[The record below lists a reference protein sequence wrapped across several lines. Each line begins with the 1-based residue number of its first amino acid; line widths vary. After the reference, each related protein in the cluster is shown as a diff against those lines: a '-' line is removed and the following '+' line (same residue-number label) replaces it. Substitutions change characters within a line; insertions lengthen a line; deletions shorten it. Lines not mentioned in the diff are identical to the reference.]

1 MYVSCTS
8 VAGEY
13 FPSLGCMSLHPL
25 DGKQFR
31 ARLVLLR
38 NAKGLNQEQLSEK
51 IGRAYNYISRVETG
65 RIKTVPYDVLAKL
78 AIMLDVTL
86 DDLLFVEGLTE
97 TPEAIKARIHR
108 WLDISDTQKLRKY
121 YRLLLTIIE
130 E

>member
-1 MYVSCTS
+1 
-8 VAGEY
+8 
-13 FPSLGCMSLHPL
+13 MSLHPL

-38 NAKGLNQEQLSEK
+38 NAKGLKQEQLSEK
-51 IGRAYNYISRVETG
+51 IGKAHNYVSRVETG

-78 AIMLDVTL
+78 ALALDITL

-97 TPEAIKARIHR
+97 SSEEIKLRIHR
-108 WLDISDTQKLRKY
+108 WLDSSDNRKVRKF
-121 YRLLLTIIE
+121 YRLLLTVVE

>member
-1 MYVSCTS
+1 
-8 VAGEY
+8 
-13 FPSLGCMSLHPL
+13 MSLHPL

-65 RIKTVPYDVLAKL
+65 RIKTVPYDVLANL
-78 AIMLDVTL
+78 AIILDVTL
-86 DDLLFVEGLTE
+86 DDLLFVEGLTA
-97 TPEAIKARIHR
+97 TPEDIKARIHR
-108 WLDISDTQKLRKY
+108 WLDTSDTQKLRKY
-121 YRLLLTIIE
+121 YRVLLTIIE